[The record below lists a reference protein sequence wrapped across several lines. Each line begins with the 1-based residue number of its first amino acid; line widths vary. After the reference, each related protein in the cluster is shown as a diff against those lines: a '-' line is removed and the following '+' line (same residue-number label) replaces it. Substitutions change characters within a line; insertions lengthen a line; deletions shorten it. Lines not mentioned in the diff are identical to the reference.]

1 MKKSDCKT
9 WNEYIKEFSENTDV
23 KETTIGGY
31 IRGIKDFTKY
41 HYNVSSFD
49 EVMNKPFEMFTR
61 EDFEKARECMIE
73 DDVSASKINSSHSA
87 LTKFGEYL
95 QRYGYESPNLQG
107 LRYSK
112 VEVEE
117 KEDQYFHITEIYDI
131 ANSAE
136 SSLDNACIR
145 MCFEGALERRFLCK
159 IKETDFDFKK
169 KMLRVYNYDTKSIE
183 RYCYFSDETIDI
195 ILKAFS
201 EMHKLMDRIN
211 ENKLKANQEI
221 TRIQPFLFQTDSVIE
236 PEYSSVNRSIK
247 RTAEK
252 YCDKLGIQNEERRNM
267 MGRITASNIISSRR
281 IYLFSLCSDVYKV
294 MAETGGT
301 NYKTVSRYKKYALM
315 YYPETRITR

>member
-9 WNEYIKEFSENTDV
+9 WNEYIKDFSENIDV
-23 KETTIGGY
+23 KATTIGGY
-31 IRGIKDFTKY
+31 VRGIKDFAKY
-41 HYNVSSFD
+41 YYNVSLFD
-49 EVMNKPFEMFTR
+49 EVMDKPFKMFTR
-61 EDFEKARECMIE
+61 NDFIKARERMIE
-73 DDVSASKINSSHSA
+73 EDLSASKINSAHSA

-95 QRYGYESPNLQG
+95 QKYGYESPNLQG

-136 SSLDNACIR
+136 KALDNACIR
-145 MCFEGALERRFLCK
+145 MCFEGALERRYLCK
-159 IKETDFDFKK
+159 IKETDFDFNK
-169 KMLRVYNYDTKSIE
+169 KMLRVYNYDTKLIE
-183 RYCYFSDETIDI
+183 RYCYFSDETMDI
-195 ILKAFS
+195 IQKAFRD
-201 EMHKLMDRIN
+201 MHQLMDRIN
-211 ENKLKANQEI
+211 ENKLKANQEV

-252 YCDKLGIQNEERRNM
+252 YCDKLDLNKEKRKDMIS
-267 MGRITASNIISSRR
+267 RITASNIIASRR

-301 NYKTVSRYKKYALM
+301 NYRTVSRYKKYAPV
-315 YYPETRITR
+315 YYPETLIAR